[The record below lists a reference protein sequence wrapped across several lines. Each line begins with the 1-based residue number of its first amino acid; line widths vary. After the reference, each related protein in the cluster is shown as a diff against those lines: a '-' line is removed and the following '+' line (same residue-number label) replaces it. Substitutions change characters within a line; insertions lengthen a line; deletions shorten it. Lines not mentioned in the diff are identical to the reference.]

1 MSREFNT
8 AYKRR
13 LEEQKLQRFIERKKK
28 ENPTST
34 TIEDLLT
41 LMEIKGK
48 QGTFQSFN
56 PRDFGA
62 DYDIVSIPKD
72 GTPEADFWLTGIEDT
87 MRPRH
92 VVIKYTDYQDEI

>member
-1 MSREFNT
+1 MKSQVIHHSVMDKQFNT

-28 ENPTST
+28 ENPTGT
-34 TIEDLLT
+34 TINDVLT

-48 QGTFQSFN
+48 QGTFQSFD

-72 GTPEADFWLTGIEDT
+72 GTPEADFWLTGI
-87 MRPRH
+87 
-92 VVIKYTDYQDEI
+92 KYTDYQDEI